1 MISYVRQEEM
11 PLYQRVLGWH
21 KIGGCDC
28 LPKTQQPANTNR
40 GRIGC
45 DSCPVPRDM
54 VIEGVFMVC
63 LRNLKTR

>member
-45 DSCPVPRDM
+45 DSCPMSGDM
-54 VIEGVFMVC
+54 VTSWVLIASNW
-63 LRNLKTR
+63 NLKN